1 MCHEQGSSPSGSLLR
16 KAAFLK
22 SLIEVNAL
30 LSLRGGRA
38 TISLERK
45 ERGEKKRKRRFV
57 LFLRHGKVFV
67 LV

>member
-1 MCHEQGSSPSGSLLR
+1 MGGSLLR

-45 ERGEKKRKRRFV
+45 ERGAASHLDLSSQAYLER
-57 LFLRHGKVFV
+57 GKDAINKT
-67 LV
+67 LSTPIT